1 MSNRNWKWL
10 CVWRKSGLVLP
21 VPKPSAGGTYEV
33 AILHKNFL
41 SRLTKK
47 HDPKTQREVTLPLYP
62 VLWCSF
68 PSLLQRSC
76 PHLAGTLASTRG
88 RKCTFFSGYF
98 FLFQET
104 NCKSCHAYYK
114 RCKKDRPMKNVMV
127 ASFFFSDSSFISNT
141 DNIGFQWLD
150 AKKAY
155 MKIFPKNTRRL
166 LCTYQGGL

>member
-1 MSNRNWKWL
+1 MIQ
-10 CVWRKSGLVLP
+10 
-21 VPKPSAGGTYEV
+21 KPS
-33 AILHKNFL
+33 
-41 SRLTKK
+41 
-47 HDPKTQREVTLPLYP
+47 EVTLPLYP

-114 RCKKDRPMKNVMV
+114 RCKKDRPMKNIMV

-155 MKIFPKNTRRL
+155 MKIFPKKYPEPFMYIPGRIVDATTNWLEQRLPWKWLRRE
-166 LCTYQGGL
+166 